1 MNKIIIF
8 IILLYVLAFTSGIF
22 FNYFNLSEFL
32 FPSVF
37 VLGTLFTSIVYKC
50 SKHEKNLIKYS
61 IYLYLL
67 IFPLSVYTS
76 LYNGHEID
84 IYYFTRYSIK
94 FLSVPITAYMVFYLS
109 SHNSIFDT
117 LLKIFFFINITFQLV
132 SLKYTSFFADILL
145 IDPENYR
152 PSGIYS
158 NPNVL
163 CFFNSAFLLYELYKS
178 KKNYFLIAAILL
190 STLLTF
196 SRTGLLVSIFIVIY
210 YYTKKGG
217 VKKLIY
223 SSILLSIV
231 GMLFMYYFG
240 NLSVFQRL
248 FDFSSETIEK
258 SRFLLWSYSL
268 AQVIDSN
275 AILGLGLGEMDNI
288 VDFLGS
294 EGLGPHN
301 TFIYMY
307 GVSGIMGLIFFIIYN
322 FKLYSLIALRTNIP
336 VYLISSIFLF
346 QFFFNHDTMYLP
358 ITGFAIGLISST
370 NLKKM
375 M

>member
-1 MNKIIIF
+1 MNKNIIF
-8 IILLYVLAFTSGIF
+8 IILLYVLAFTSGVF

-37 VLGTLFTSIVYKC
+37 VLGILFTLTSYKC
-50 SKHEKNLIKYS
+50 SKDEKNLIKYS
-61 IYLYLL
+61 VYLYLL
-67 IFPLSVYTS
+67 IFPLSVFTS

-84 IYYFTRYSIK
+84 TYYFTRYSIK

-109 SHNSIFDT
+109 SYNSIFNT
-117 LLKIFFFINITFQLV
+117 LLKTFFFINITIQIL
-132 SLKYTSFFADILL
+132 SLKYTSFFADLVL
-145 IDPENYR
+145 VDAENYR
-152 PSGIYS
+152 PSGLYS

-163 CFFNSAFLLYELYKS
+163 CFFNSVFLLYELHKP
-178 KKNYFLIAAILL
+178 KRNYYLIAAILL

-196 SRTGLLVSIFIVIY
+196 SRTGLLVSVFIVIY

-231 GMLFMYYFG
+231 GMLFMYYFS
-240 NLSVFQRL
+240 NLSIFQRL

-258 SRFLLWSYSL
+258 SRLLLWTYSL

-275 AILGLGLGEMDNI
+275 AILGLGLGQMDNI
-288 VDFLGS
+288 VDSIGE

-301 TFIYMY
+301 VYIYIY
-307 GVSGIMGLIFFIIYN
+307 GSSGIMGLIFFIIYN
-322 FKLYSLIALRTNIP
+322 FKLYSLLALKTNIP
-336 VYLISSIFLF
+336 MLLISSIFLF

-375 M
+375 V